1 MIDAHIPVLIL
12 SSASLIAVSIVARTM
27 LIAWRDWLALKTMTL
42 KAEQDT
48 GSASPAARIEL
59 AALKERVRKLEAIAS
74 GVDLLPWPLVAG
86 DDD

>member
-1 MIDAHIPVLIL
+1 MIDAHMSVLIL
-12 SSASLIAVSIVARTM
+12 STASLLAVSIVARTS

-74 GVDLLPWPLVAG
+74 GVDLLP
-86 DDD
+86 

>member
-1 MIDAHIPVLIL
+1 MIDAHIPVIIL

-27 LIAWRDWLALKTMTL
+27 LVAWRDWLALKKMAL
-42 KAEQDT
+42 QAERDT

-74 GVDLLPWPLVAG
+74 GVDLLP
-86 DDD
+86 